1 MKIFVG
7 NMSFEVTEEDLLQ
20 AFGASG
26 QVASA
31 AIIKDKASGKS
42 KGFGF
47 VEMTNEAEAQK
58 AIDGLNGKELKGK
71 TLTVNEAR
79 PRTEGRR
86 GEGRRR

>member
-31 AIIKDKASGKS
+31 AIIKDKARANPKDLDSW
-42 KGFGF
+42 
-47 VEMTNEAEAQK
+47 
-58 AIDGLNGKELKGK
+58 
-71 TLTVNEAR
+71 R
-79 PRTEGRR
+79 
-86 GEGRRR
+86 